1 MSNFILGTL
10 MVIAGFICLF
20 VTGSAGGLV
29 AVVLA
34 LAVFYGWAVSSGRR
48 SR

>member
-1 MSNFILGTL
+1 MSDFILGTL
-10 MVIAGFICLF
+10 MVIGGVICLF
-20 VTGSAGGLV
+20 MTGSAGGLV

-34 LAVFYGWAVSSGRR
+34 LSLFYGWAASSGRR